1 MTKRKASLP
10 PLSDAEEAAIQAGIA
25 QDPDN
30 PEISAEQF
38 ALMRPASEVLPP
50 ALFKALSK
58 GGRPRSPNK
67 RVQVTLRLDPSVVE
81 TFKATGPGWQT
92 RINEHLVKAARTIE
106 RATVKEGSEC
116 PFKGPGIRRIL
127 RSPRKSKAG

>member
-25 QDPDN
+25 NDPDN

-38 ALMRPASEVLPP
+38 ARMRPASEVLPA
-50 ALFKALSK
+50 ALYAALSK

-67 RVQVTLRLDPSVVE
+67 RVQVTLRLDPDALAAFRE
-81 TFKATGPGWQT
+81 TGPGWQG
-92 RINEHLVKAARTIE
+92 RINEAVVRSAR
-106 RATVKEGSEC
+106 K
-116 PFKGPGIRRIL
+116 L
-127 RSPRKSKAG
+127 RQAKAGG